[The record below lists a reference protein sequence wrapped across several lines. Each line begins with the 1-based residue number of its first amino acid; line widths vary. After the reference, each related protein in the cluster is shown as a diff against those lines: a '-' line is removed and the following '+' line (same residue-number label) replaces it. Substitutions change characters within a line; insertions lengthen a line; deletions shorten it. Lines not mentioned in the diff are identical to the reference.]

1 MKRLLSALIFAVFAI
16 LLIYACGNKNEY
28 SHEDSM
34 VMDSY
39 IPQEEVIG
47 EDWEKSKK
55 MVAFGTPI
63 VDNFLVTQA
72 AAQDVT
78 ALKRPLIK
86 TAKLKFKVRDV
97 VNSSYAIEKSTLQN
111 SGFIL
116 ESKISSSEYF
126 STVMRTSADSSLII
140 RKYDITGDLVVR
152 VPQENLHIF
161 LEEIAKEATLVDY
174 RLLNAK
180 DLTIDLFAN
189 GLDQERLTKKSKRMG
204 SAISSRSGKLEE
216 AMDAEEALDAAEK
229 YANEVKVSEY
239 RMQDDMKL
247 STVTIEI
254 YQDKVE
260 SRETIKY
267 VEQIESYEPGVG
279 SRLIDALVSGWNG
292 LCSFFVSLINI
303 WPLLL
308 VFVFVG
314 YLIYRKFRS
323 NNKE

>member
-16 LLIYACGNKNEY
+16 LLIYACGNKDQYSQEDVAVMY
-28 SHEDSM
+28 SH
-34 VMDSY
+34 
-39 IPQEEVIG
+39 IPQEEA
-47 EDWEKSKK
+47 DAASFEKSKNAVTFVPPVVK
-55 MVAFGTPI
+55 
-63 VDNFLVTQA
+63 NFLATQA
-72 AAQDVT
+72 ATQDATV
-78 ALKRPLIK
+78 LRRPLVK
-86 TAKLKFKVRDV
+86 TAKLKFKVSDV
-97 VNSSYAIEKSTLQN
+97 VSSSYAIEKSTLQN

-116 ESKISSSEYF
+116 ESKVSSSEYF
-126 STVMRTSADSSLII
+126 STVMRVSADSSLII

-189 GLDQERLTKKSKRMG
+189 SLDQERLTKKSRRMG

-239 RMQDDMKL
+239 RMQDDIKL

-254 YQDKVE
+254 YQDKLE
-260 SRETIKY
+260 SRETVKY
-267 VEQIESYEPGVG
+267 VEQIESYESGVG
-279 SRLIDALVSGWNG
+279 SRLVDALVSGWGG
-292 LCSFFVSLINI
+292 LCSAFVSLINI

-314 YLIYRKFRS
+314 CLIYRKFRS

>member
-1 MKRLLSALIFAVFAI
+1 MKRLLSALIFTVFTI
-16 LLIYACGNKNEY
+16 LLICACGNKEEY
-28 SHEDSM
+28 SQDNSI

-39 IPQEEVIG
+39 MIQQEAEAASL
-47 EDWEKSKK
+47 EKSKNA
-55 MVAFGTPI
+55 VAFVPP
-63 VDNFLVTQA
+63 VVENFLVTQA

-86 TAKLKFKVRDV
+86 TAKLKFKVSDV
-97 VNSSYAIEKSTLQN
+97 VSSSYAIEKSTLQN

-116 ESKISSSEYF
+116 ESKVSSSEYF
-126 STVMRTSADSSLII
+126 STVMRVSADSSLII

-161 LEEIAKEATLVDY
+161 LEEIAKEAILVDY

-204 SAISSRSGKLEE
+204 STISSRSGKLEE
-216 AMDAEEALDAAEK
+216 AMDAEEALDAAEMH
-229 YANEVKVSEY
+229 ANEVKVSEY
-239 RMQDDMKL
+239 RMQDDIKL

-254 YQDKVE
+254 YQDKLE

-267 VEQIESYEPGVG
+267 VEQIESYEPSVG
-279 SRLIDALVSGWNG
+279 SRLVDALVSGWSG
-292 LCSFFVSLINI
+292 LCSAFVSLINI